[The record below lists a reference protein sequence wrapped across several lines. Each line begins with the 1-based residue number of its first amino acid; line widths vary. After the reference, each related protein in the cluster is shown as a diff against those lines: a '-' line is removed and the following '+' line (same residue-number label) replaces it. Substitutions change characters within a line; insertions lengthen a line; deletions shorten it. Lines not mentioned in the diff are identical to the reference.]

1 MRLLFCARSHRAYLA
16 GRTEAEKRVLQDKID
31 ALLNS
36 KHALLRAVAHSVRA
50 LGYVRRFLF
59 NPRIRSENLTR
70 VLHRDAHLQGATYS
84 EPDRYPELFAA
95 CATYLKQIPGP
106 TILSFGCATGE
117 EAFSLAQLLPNAT
130 IIAVDINRWCLTQAR
145 KANHYSRIHFLH
157 TSSPEFATLANLDAI
172 FAMAVFQRS
181 QNRTHT
187 APLAHRGFPFAAF
200 DQQIARLDA
209 KLKPGGLFFIDHAD
223 FRFEDTAAA
232 AHYTPLECEGSR
244 FVHDRPL
251 FGPHNRLIAT
261 QYTMQR
267 VFQKHS
273 TSVG

>member
-1 MRLLFCARSHRAYLA
+1 M
-16 GRTEAEKRVLQDKID
+16 
-31 ALLNS
+31 
-36 KHALLRAVAHSVRA
+36 RA

-70 VLHRDAHLQGATYS
+70 AFHRDAHLQGATYS

-95 CATYLKQIPGP
+95 CASYLEHTP
-106 TILSFGCATGE
+106 TPTLLCFGCSTGE
-117 EAFSLAQLLPNAT
+117 EAFSLAKHLPHAT
-130 IIAVDINRWCLTQAR
+130 IIAVDINRWCLAQAR
-145 KANHYSRIHFLH
+145 KANRNPRIHFLH
-157 TSSPEFATLANLDAI
+157 SRSPEFAALANLDAI

-187 APLAHRGFPFAAF
+187 APAAHRGFPFTAF
-200 DQQIARLDA
+200 EQQIARLDA

-232 AHYTPLECEGSR
+232 AHYTPLEFEGSR
-244 FVHDRPL
+244 FLHDRPL
-251 FGPHNRLIAT
+251 FGPDNRLIAT

-267 VFQKHS
+267 LFQKHS
-273 TSVG
+273 ISAY